1 MIRGVIRIYASCF
14 GVKRKVFPFS
24 FDILSEA
31 NHYFSTQLKEVAK
44 MKVLVTGGSSGMGKG
59 VAKILAGSD
68 KQIHEIIILCR
79 SKERGEA
86 TIKELK
92 DITKNKKISL
102 VLCDLT
108 KLSDVRNAI
117 KEIHSQHE
125 FLDGIFV
132 NAGLGYAAER
142 VETEDGMDRH
152 FQVNYLSQ
160 FMLTLNLLD
169 LLEKSENGGRVIFN
183 VTEGGEIF
191 WDDMQMKKNWGY
203 EKGIRQA
210 MVAKRM
216 FSVRM
221 HNLYGKIEDS
231 KVSFFGF
238 LIPKTVWTN
247 QINIIPFFMKTM
259 ARVMKIFGGFISIEE
274 CGMIMSP
281 LFTENQ
287 EESFKKSGK
296 FITWKDKKFT
306 EIEEDKVVFD
316 KEMQD
321 KLWKISL
328 DLCKDEKTAQIAE
341 KYTGI
346 FI

>member
-1 MIRGVIRIYASCF
+1 
-14 GVKRKVFPFS
+14 
-24 FDILSEA
+24 
-31 NHYFSTQLKEVAK
+31 
-44 MKVLVTGGSSGMGKG
+44 MGKG

-68 KQIHEIIILCR
+68 NQTHEIIILCR
-79 SKERGEA
+79 SQERGEA
-86 TIKELK
+86 TVKEIK

-142 VETEDGMDRH
+142 VETEDGMDPH

-183 VTEGGEIF
+183 VTEGGEIL
-191 WDDMQMKKNWGY
+191 WDDMQMKKKWGY
-203 EKGIRQA
+203 ENGIRQA

-216 FSVRM
+216 FSVRL
-221 HNLYGKIEDS
+221 HNLCRKIEES

-238 LIPKTVWTN
+238 RIPKTVWTN

-259 ARVMKIFGGFISIEE
+259 AKVTKIFGAFISIEE

-281 LFTENQ
+281 LFTEMQ
-287 EESFKKSGK
+287 EESLKKSGK
-296 FITWKDKKFT
+296 LITWKDDQFT
-306 EIEEDKVVFD
+306 VMKQDKVVFD

-328 DLCKDEKTAQIAE
+328 DLCKDEKAAQIAE
-341 KYTGI
+341 KYAGN
-346 FI
+346 

>member
-1 MIRGVIRIYASCF
+1 
-14 GVKRKVFPFS
+14 
-24 FDILSEA
+24 
-31 NHYFSTQLKEVAK
+31 
-44 MKVLVTGGSSGMGKG
+44 MKVLVTGGTNGMGKG

-68 KQIHEIIILCR
+68 NQIHEIIILCR

-92 DITKNKKISL
+92 VITKNKKISI

-125 FLDGIFV
+125 FLDGLFI
-132 NAGLGYAAER
+132 NAGLGYAAKR
-142 VETEDGMDRH
+142 VETEDGMDPH

-191 WDDMQMKKNWGY
+191 WDDMQMKKKWSY
-203 EKGIRQA
+203 ENGVHQA

-216 FSVRM
+216 FCVRL
-221 HNLYGKIEDS
+221 HNLYRKIKGS
-231 KVSFFGF
+231 KVSFIRFQ
-238 LIPKTVWTN
+238 ISKTVWTN
-247 QINIIPFFMKTM
+247 QINIIPFFIKTM
-259 ARVMKIFGGFISIEE
+259 AKVMKFFGAFISIEK

-281 LFTENQ
+281 LFTEKQ
-287 EESFKKSGK
+287 EESLEKSGK
-296 FITWKDKKFT
+296 FITWKKKKFT
-306 EIEEDKVVFD
+306 EMKQDKVVFD

-328 DLCKDEKTAQIAE
+328 DLCKDEKTTQIAE
-341 KYTGI
+341 KHLGI
-346 FI
+346 CI